1 MDKVFFMGPFIRNF
15 SKYEIFRKVFST
27 VLRVIAV
34 LTAVGGFVVWVLMW
48 KLVFEIPSAGVA
60 GGIIFQLFFLVAIYM
75 VVHAVFLRAKHIS
88 DLPRGE
94 YPIIPVISLF
104 LKLLGEAYAAF
115 TAAIAVGGGILIW
128 FAGGYGLELLENVSR
143 YVPRYEGGTT
153 FLSGILFLLMGIIFA
168 FFILVSFYFVSQLL
182 VVFVDIAKNTGDLKK
197 SSKSSSQRSTKK
209 S

>member
-1 MDKVFFMGPFIRNF
+1 MDKVFFMGPFIRDF
-15 SKYEIFRKVFST
+15 SKYEIFRKVFAT

-75 VVHAVFLRAKHIS
+75 VVHAIFLRAKHIAG
-88 DLPRGE
+88 LPRGK

-104 LKLLGEAYAAF
+104 LKLVGEAYAAF
-115 TAAIAVGGGILIW
+115 TAAIAVGGGILLW

-143 YVPRYEGGTT
+143 YVPKYEGGTT
-153 FLSGILFLLMGIIFA
+153 FLSGILFLVVGIIFA
-168 FFILVSFYFVSQLL
+168 FFTLVSFYFVSQLL

-197 SSKSSSQRSTKK
+197 SSTRTQSSSKK